1 MQTSQAIQPGL
12 RGSVRALC
20 AVALPVMLEQLGQI
34 FLGAVDTYFAGRIND
49 NAIAAINVSNM
60 FTILFSAVFA
70 ALGIGVMVKIS
81 HALGEGNS
89 RRGNHILRQAVLL
102 GVGASLLIGA
112 LCMLFRKPFLEA
124 AGARGEILEMSMVYY
139 SVVCVPCIFMCLTM
153 VLSNGLKAMQN
164 TRTSMMA
171 ALTANVTNAV
181 LDALFIQLGWGVFGL
196 ALATTLSR
204 MLNLAI
210 LLALYLKGVG
220 ALKLDRTNWSFDPRL
235 SGELLLYALPIMLTQ
250 LSTKLVNLLGGSL
263 VLHLGDIYYITHSV
277 AVQLDEFI
285 CTPMIGFEAAVASLV
300 SNSLGAGNHR
310 QAARFGFLSCGIAM
324 AVMTVLGAFL
334 ALWAAPLA
342 SIFTPT
348 TQIQYMVRDTLTFM
362 AFFQWTSA
370 LAQVVIS
377 AVQGTGDSRT
387 PFLVSLV
394 GSFVLRLGF
403 GYLMAYP
410 FGLKLIGIWSGFVAD
425 FIFRGTIL
433 SFCFIRFSRHPRET
447 KARS

>member
-1 MQTSQAIQPGL
+1 
-12 RGSVRALC
+12 
-20 AVALPVMLEQLGQI
+20 
-34 FLGAVDTYFAGRIND
+34 
-49 NAIAAINVSNM
+49 
-60 FTILFSAVFA
+60 
-70 ALGIGVMVKIS
+70 
-81 HALGEGNS
+81 
-89 RRGNHILRQAVLL
+89 
-102 GVGASLLIGA
+102 
-112 LCMLFRKPFLEA
+112 
-124 AGARGEILEMSMVYY
+124 
-139 SVVCVPCIFMCLTM
+139 
-153 VLSNGLKAMQN
+153 
-164 TRTSMMA
+164 MMA

-181 LDALFIQLGWGVFGL
+181 LDALFIHLGWGVFGL
-196 ALATTLSR
+196 AMATTLSR

-220 ALKLDRTNWSFDPRL
+220 ALKLDRTNWSFDLRL
-235 SGELLLYALPIMLTQ
+235 SGELMLYALPIMLTQ

-324 AVMTVLGAFL
+324 TVMTVLGAFL

-410 FGLKLIGIWSGFVAD
+410 LGLKLIGIWSGFVAD

-433 SFCFIRFSRHPRET
+433 GFCFIRFSRRAPQLTEV
-447 KARS
+447 SS